1 MACRAQALALLRDH
15 FQSPEQAQA
24 LEPLADAAPAAQP
37 HAFDEQAL
45 ARWLAVEL
53 PGFEG
58 PLTVQRFKDRQSNP
72 TSRVRQLWT

>member
-1 MACRAQALALLRDH
+1 MACPAPALALLPDH

-24 LEPLADAAPAAQP
+24 LEPLANAAPAAQP

-58 PLTVQRFKDRQSNP
+58 ALTVERFKDGQSNP
-72 TSRVRQLWT
+72 TTS